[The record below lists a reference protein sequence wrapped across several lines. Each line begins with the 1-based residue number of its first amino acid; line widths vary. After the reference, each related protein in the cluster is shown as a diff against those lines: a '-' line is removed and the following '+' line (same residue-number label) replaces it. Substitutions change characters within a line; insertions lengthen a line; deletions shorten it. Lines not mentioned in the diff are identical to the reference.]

1 MQMLTFVMKRAN
13 NANVIKML
21 IKTIKK
27 NFWWFMQAMKEVCI
41 DTETS
46 PFLHLYCMNHQI
58 MHCYTPANK
67 VSGDITHLS
76 VCHIVQDKVMF

>member
-1 MQMLTFVMKRAN
+1 MQILTFVMKRAN

-27 NFWWFMQAMKEVCI
+27 IFWWFMQAMKEVCI

-46 PFLHLYCMNHQI
+46 PFLQLLLPS
-58 MHCYTPANK
+58 YT
-67 VSGDITHLS
+67 V
-76 VCHIVQDKVMF
+76 